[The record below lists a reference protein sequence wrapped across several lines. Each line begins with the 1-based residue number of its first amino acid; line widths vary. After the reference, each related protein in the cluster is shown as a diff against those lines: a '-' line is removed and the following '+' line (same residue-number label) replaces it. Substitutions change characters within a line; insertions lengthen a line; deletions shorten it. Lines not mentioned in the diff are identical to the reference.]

1 MLCFRAPRVLRD
13 GPDSG
18 DEEDGGRASSH
29 ARAGPAALTPHKLL
43 GPASPARG
51 LSPARVSSGRT
62 RALPGRAVR
71 VSGDSGRGSRA
82 RPSTPPPLTPV
93 RRSPTAPLARRSTPP
108 LNLTYASSQPLHL
121 QPLHLA
127 AAPAAGEASQGGRR
141 RGASSPARKPGPAA
155 AVRSPARDANGR
167 CDKCDGDHDTDACPH
182 YPRARDEH
190 PDATRRS
197 AMGGMGGSGGKF
209 TLRNARV
216 VRQPGDGDCL
226 YHSLSYGLGARGC
239 TASVLRRELAA
250 WVAAHPGERIADTPL
265 SDWVRWDSGLSCG
278 EYAQRM
284 ARSGWGGGVEM
295 AAFARLKRANVHV
308 YERRTGLLPGFKRIS
323 CFDAPPSA
331 GDAPDA
337 TLAKTVHVLYGGG
350 VHYDLLEP
358 SGSSLGGAWELRL

>member
-13 GPDSG
+13 GPDS
-18 DEEDGGRASSH
+18 DEEEGGDGGRAASH
-29 ARAGPAALTPHKLL
+29 ARAGPAALAPHKLL

-62 RALPGRAVR
+62 RIPGRAVR

-82 RPSTPPPLTPV
+82 RPPTPPLLTPV
-93 RRSPTAPLARRSTPP
+93 RRSPTAPLPRRSTPP
-108 LNLTYASSQPLHL
+108 LNLPYATS

-141 RGASSPARKPGPAA
+141 RGASSPSPARRPGPAA

-209 TLRNARV
+209 VLRNARV

-239 TASVLRRELAA
+239 NASVLRRELAS

-278 EYAQRM
+278 DYAQRM

-323 CFDAPPSA
+323 CFDAPPST
-331 GDAPDA
+331 GDA

-358 SGSSLGGAWELRL
+358 SGSSLGGAWEQRL